1 MTLRVILADDEPLA
15 RDLLE
20 AILTEIPDVQLLAKC
35 ETGQEAVAAVKDHHP
50 DLIFLDIE
58 MLEMTGLEAAM
69 TLIEEMPISDVPE
82 IIFTTAYDQYALD
95 AFKVSAIDYVLKPI
109 NEENIQK
116 SLERARQI
124 LNRGRGVETALNIQ
138 RAASISQIRLQ
149 DGEKMVLVP
158 RESLL
163 HVRAQGDYVML
174 YFKDRTRLI
183 RSTLKAVEAR
193 LPVDDFKRVH
203 RSSIVNVK
211 AIRELRPAPRGA
223 ATLILSNQSELPV
236 SRSFREALQ
245 EALKT

>member
-1 MTLRVILADDEPLA
+1 
-15 RDLLE
+15 
-20 AILTEIPDVQLLAKC
+20 
-35 ETGQEAVAAVKDHHP
+35 
-50 DLIFLDIE
+50 
-58 MLEMTGLEAAM
+58 M